1 MLEKHVTSYDGITLN
16 YAVTEI
22 QPDKPWIALII
33 PFGMK
38 VSMAKPFFEFFC
50 PQYNVVT
57 WEARSVLEE
66 SERLVA
72 ENEFAIENH
81 VSDLHIVLESCPAK
95 QFHVVGYCSG
105 AGIALAA
112 ANRYPHLIGELI
124 LAHGEYTM
132 LEKQGCTTQ
141 FAMEIDSLLTLA
153 GRDEEHLGLVF
164 DKIKNDR
171 IDENSNRPQGIDMPF
186 TNKAFLRRH
195 SANYQ
200 AYKSVDFAHL
210 AEYTDHQA
218 LLMTGELDVQA
229 NVLST
234 ETIHALM
241 PNSLLYVDPDADHY
255 GLLRE
260 NAKSMVII
268 WNYLYD
274 QLNKQH

>member
-1 MLEKHVTSYDGITLN
+1 M
-16 YAVTEI
+16 
-22 QPDKPWIALII
+22 
-33 PFGMK
+33 
-38 VSMAKPFFEFFC
+38 
-50 PQYNVVT
+50 
-57 WEARSVLEE
+57 LEE

-95 QFHVVGYCSG
+95 QFHAVGYCSRRHC
-105 AGIALAA
+105 AIA

-186 TNKAFLRRH
+186 TNKAFCAAILRIIRRINRWIW
-195 SANYQ
+195 A
-200 AYKSVDFAHL
+200 FGL
-210 AEYTDHQA
+210 YTDHQA
-218 LLMTGELDVQA
+218 LLMTGELMQA

-234 ETIHALM
+234 ETIHELM

-255 GLLRE
+255 GLLR
-260 NAKSMVII
+260 KMPSR
-268 WNYLYD
+268 WHYLE
-274 QLNKQH
+274 LFV